1 MQGRRGAG
9 ERGSGSVLVLG
20 VVAAVLVVL
29 TATLVLTGA
38 LAAAH
43 RSRGAADLSAL
54 AAAGEAVDGASSATA
69 CGVAADLARVNGATL
84 RSCVVGTDGVVD
96 VEVAVAVPLHVAGIT
111 PRMMPGRARA
121 GPAQGQ
127 R

>member
-1 MQGRRGAG
+1 MRGGAG

-29 TATLVLTGA
+29 TATLVLSGA
-38 LAAAH
+38 LSAAH

-54 AAAGEAVDGASSATA
+54 AAAGEAVDGASPAAA
-69 CGVAADLARVNGATL
+69 CGVAEDLARANGARL
-84 RSCVVGTDGVVD
+84 RSCVVGPDGVADVD
-96 VEVAVAVPLHVAGIT
+96 VVVAVPVHVAGIT
-111 PRMMPGRARA
+111 PRAMPGRARA
-121 GPAQGQ
+121 GPAPGQ